1 MSISVSAFADVTI
14 TINQTNTDGTAGA
27 ETYSAYKIFDVKKT
41 ADQADY
47 ETTAGGPGTEE
58 GFAYTIDADNTT
70 WLPVLWNTTTNAAQ
84 TGQTWVKLTLSAEG
98 DVYTVEWI
106 GENTAKAADDFAK
119 FLKANMGTIAADYT
133 LTSSNKV
140 STGTVADGYYMISS
154 SLGTNLI
161 AATTNITMNTKN
173 DYVTDEKTVEKA
185 SVTVGEDATYYVK
198 VVLPATIDQ
207 TKAVTVHDELDE
219 HLKFNEDVQAVG
231 VKTAD
236 VSGEPKDQEY
246 AAIGTSYTVKT
257 TGLTD
262 DCTFEIE
269 IPATTVASLMDANKT
284 VTGEGAAA
292 VTTYNSVTVFFKY
305 SAELLST
312 AAADTGY
319 VNKEFSTYSEYTTEP
334 SQPEVKTYDFN
345 FTKVDGDAAK
355 LDGAKFELYAVD
367 PSTVTT
373 VYYTDNTY
381 TTVSETET
389 EFSKPSAEP
398 IALLANGAN
407 YKKADTD
414 DTGTVTEI
422 VVNSKTNNVATN
434 ISGLG
439 GADNTT
445 GTNYYLLETEAPSGY
460 NKLSAPIIVN
470 VKDNGT
476 ITVSLN
482 GETLSSANDAFD
494 VENNTGTV
502 LPSTGGIGTT
512 IFYVVGSIMVVA
524 AGVLLITKKRMSRE
538 G

>member
-140 STGTVADGYYMISS
+140 ATGTVADGYYMISS